1 MIKFSRAALGAALL
15 AISGLATAAA
25 NPTTTVSVDAM
36 LNSIEGGSAEVTG
49 VFLEAGQTF
58 TAVVESGVGSNTLW
72 NNDPAPSYTTTADGG
87 TFGSWTEGTATF
99 AIGSL
104 VGKIGSGDYFMVG
117 SDFSG
122 HANATGILELS
133 YWDSDAWNNSG
144 TLKVDVTVVPEPAN
158 IALMG
163 LALGAFALSYRRK
176 A

>member
-15 AISGLATAAA
+15 AVSGLAAAS
-25 NPTTTVSVDAM
+25 TTTVAVDAM
-36 LNSIEGGSAEVTG
+36 INSVEGGSAEVTG
-49 VFLEAGQTF
+49 VFLAAGQTF
-58 TAVVESGVGSNTLW
+58 TAVVESGPGSNTLW
-72 NNDPAPSYTTTADGG
+72 KNDPAPFYTTTADGG
-87 TFGSWTEGTATF
+87 SFGDWTEGDSTF

-104 VGKIGSGDYFMVG
+104 VGKIGSGDYFKVG

-122 HANATGILELS
+122 QANATGVLELF

-144 TLKVDVTVVPEPAN
+144 ALKVDVTAVPEPTN

-163 LALGAFALSYRRK
+163 LALGAFALSRRRK

>member
-15 AISGLATAAA
+15 AVSGLAAA
-25 NPTTTVSVDAM
+25 NTTTTVAVGA
-36 LNSIEGGSAEVTG
+36 LTNSIEGGSAEVTG

-58 TAVVESGVGSNTLW
+58 TAVVESGPGSNTLW
-72 NNDPAPSYTTTADGG
+72 KNDPAPFYTTTADGG
-87 TFGSWTEGTATF
+87 TFGSWTEGSDATF

-104 VGKIGSGDYFMVG
+104 VGKIGSGDYFKVG

-122 HANATGILELS
+122 HANATGVLELF

-144 TLKVDVTVVPEPAN
+144 VLKVDVTAVPEPTS

-163 LALGAFALSYRRK
+163 LALGAFALSRRRK

>member
-1 MIKFSRAALGAALL
+1 
-15 AISGLATAAA
+15 
-25 NPTTTVSVDAM
+25 
-36 LNSIEGGSAEVTG
+36 
-49 VFLEAGQTF
+49 
-58 TAVVESGVGSNTLW
+58 
-72 NNDPAPSYTTTADGG
+72 
-87 TFGSWTEGTATF
+87 
-99 AIGSL
+99 
-104 VGKIGSGDYFMVG
+104 MVG